1 MCGIAG
7 AVGLRVEPGAE
18 QADAILEAIRHRGPD
33 ADGHVFVDGVWLG
46 SRRLKILDLRN
57 EANQPMRDEA
67 TGTVLVYNGEI
78 YNYVELRA
86 ELEAKGH
93 RFETSGDTEVL
104 LRGYLEWGDGL
115 FVRCNGMWALAI
127 HDPRRGGVV
136 LSRDRFGEKPLY
148 VGRDGAGV
156 WWFGSET
163 EALRIAGAGTGRF
176 DRPRLLNFLAFGDAE
191 DPAGSFFDG
200 ITQLPP
206 AHSAFLTENGLTRVH
221 RWWDLAEAARET
233 WSATPAAGG
242 DAELQT
248 AIDQAVRLRL
258 RSDVSVG
265 SSLSGGVDS
274 STILASI
281 RKAEPSM
288 PLHVFTA
295 SFPGREIDEW
305 ERAKRVADQFE
316 ATAHRVEPTP
326 DGLIDE
332 LPQLVRHQGGPF
344 DSPSVYAQWC
354 VMRRAAE
361 EGVIV
366 LLDGQGADETW
377 GGYSKYVWFG
387 VCEALG
393 RADVRTGA
401 RIVRSWRAEGDLPA
415 PDPAQVAGLALPPAG
430 RHAARGLLRAAQR
443 WIGPALREGVLL
455 DPQGRKL
462 PGPLLRQ
469 AAVADAERVVLP
481 RLLRYADRNSMAWSR
496 ELRLPFLDE
505 QIVRAAFASGWRTG
519 LEHGWTK
526 ERLRRIAAQRLPAD
540 IAWRRAKAAYDIP
553 GEWLRHPRV
562 EEEVRAALSLLRE
575 REILSGRSRIPL
587 SPWRALTLARFLEQ
601 SGLTA

>member
-233 WSATPAAGG
+233 
-242 DAELQT
+242 
-248 AIDQAVRLRL
+248 
-258 RSDVSVG
+258 
-265 SSLSGGVDS
+265 
-274 STILASI
+274 
-281 RKAEPSM
+281 
-288 PLHVFTA
+288 
-295 SFPGREIDEW
+295 
-305 ERAKRVADQFE
+305 
-316 ATAHRVEPTP
+316 
-326 DGLIDE
+326 
-332 LPQLVRHQGGPF
+332 
-344 DSPSVYAQWC
+344 
-354 VMRRAAE
+354 
-361 EGVIV
+361 
-366 LLDGQGADETW
+366 
-377 GGYSKYVWFG
+377 
-387 VCEALG
+387 
-393 RADVRTGA
+393 
-401 RIVRSWRAEGDLPA
+401 
-415 PDPAQVAGLALPPAG
+415 
-430 RHAARGLLRAAQR
+430 
-443 WIGPALREGVLL
+443 
-455 DPQGRKL
+455 
-462 PGPLLRQ
+462 
-469 AAVADAERVVLP
+469 
-481 RLLRYADRNSMAWSR
+481 
-496 ELRLPFLDE
+496 
-505 QIVRAAFASGWRTG
+505 
-519 LEHGWTK
+519 
-526 ERLRRIAAQRLPAD
+526 
-540 IAWRRAKAAYDIP
+540 
-553 GEWLRHPRV
+553 
-562 EEEVRAALSLLRE
+562 
-575 REILSGRSRIPL
+575 
-587 SPWRALTLARFLEQ
+587 
-601 SGLTA
+601 